1 MGTTPALKQGDPYYT
16 DSWVTLITP
25 AQNCTKVGR
34 AQQSGGK
41 VIR

>member
-1 MGTTPALKQGDPYYT
+1 MGTAPALKQGDPYYT

-34 AQQSGGK
+34 AESGGK